1 MASFIAGQFAK
12 AAYGVVAKDR
22 NILIPMDNPKGT
34 SIVTTPEL
42 KKKICTESDE
52 VKKLKEQLKK
62 AKAAKKRKAPKTNL
76 EKARSRVV

>member
-22 NILIPMDNPKGT
+22 NILIPMDDPKKT
-34 SIVTTPEL
+34 TIVTTPEL

-52 VKKLKEQLKK
+52 VKKLKNELKK
-62 AKAAKKRKAPKTNL
+62 AKATKKRKAPKTNL

>member
-1 MASFIAGQFAK
+1 MASFVATQLAK
-12 AAYGVVAKDR
+12 SAFNAVAKDR
-22 NILIPMDNPKGT
+22 NILIPMDDPKKT

-42 KKKICTESDE
+42 KKRVCTESDE

-62 AKAAKKRKAPKTNL
+62 AKATKKRRAPKTNL

>member
-22 NILIPMDNPKGT
+22 NILIPMDDPKKT
-34 SIVTTPEL
+34 TIVTTSDL
-42 KKKICTESDE
+42 KKKICTQSDE
-52 VKKLKEQLKK
+52 VKKLKDQLKK
-62 AKAAKKRKAPKTNL
+62 AKATKKRKTPKTNL

>member
-1 MASFIAGQFAK
+1 MSAFIAGQLAK
-12 AAYGVVAKDR
+12 SAYGMVAKDR

-34 SIVTTPEL
+34 SIVTTSEL

-62 AKAAKKRKAPKTNL
+62 AKAVKKRKAPKTNL
-76 EKARSRVV
+76 EKAQSRVV